1 MHSFNHGI
9 MLDSTEYV
17 AGKPVEEA
25 REIVKDKL
33 IEEGK
38 AVIYYELTGPVES
51 RWRAD
56 CVVKIVD
63 NQWVL
68 EYSSEEWT
76 KTTEKALGTMELY
89 PSKARSQF

>member
-38 AVIYYELTGPVES
+38 AVVYYELPGPVES
-51 RWRAD
+51 RYNCW
-56 CVVKIVD
+56 
-63 NQWVL
+63 NH
-68 EYSSEEWT
+68 SSGNRQRF
-76 KTTEKALGTMELY
+76 LPY
-89 PSKARSQF
+89 SQFGTKKEREERR